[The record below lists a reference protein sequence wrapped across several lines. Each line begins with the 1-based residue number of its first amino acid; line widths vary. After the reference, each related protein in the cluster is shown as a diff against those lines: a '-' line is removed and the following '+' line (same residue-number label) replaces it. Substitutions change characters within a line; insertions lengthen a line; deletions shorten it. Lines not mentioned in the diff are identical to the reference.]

1 MKKKILLLSALAI
14 FLGNSLNAVAN
25 KDVLII
31 ANGADAK
38 TLDIHATNDAPSAK
52 VSGQIYDTLVKQDMN
67 MNIVPGLAESW
78 TQIDDT
84 TTEFK
89 LRKGVKFH
97 NGNEFTANDV
107 KFSLDRMKSSPQVA
121 HIIKAVSSVE
131 VVDDYTVRVKTE
143 TPFGPLLSHLAHNAA
158 GILNKEAVE
167 KGGSGY
173 GQSPVGTGPY
183 KFVNW
188 QAGDRITLT
197 VNPEYYLGKAPTE
210 KVIFRSIVEGT
221 NRTIGLETGEVDI
234 AYDIDPVDKNMV
246 KDNSGLELIEEPSL
260 STTYIGFNV
269 EKESLKDKR
278 VRQAIAYAINTQD
291 MVDAVYQGAAERAN
305 SSIGPKVFGYNPNAK
320 SYDYNPEKAKELLKE
335 AGYEKGL
342 KLKLWTNDNPV
353 RRDIAVIAQDQL
365 KQVGID
371 VTIETLEWGAYLD
384 GTARGDHDLYI
395 LGWVSVTGD
404 ADYGLD
410 PLFNSANR
418 GGAGNRSFYSNPRV
432 DELLV
437 KGRSS
442 VNPEERK
449 AYYYEIQDIVQEDV
463 PVLTLVYP
471 TQNIGE
477 QKTVKGFQMH
487 PAGHHKVYGT
497 YKTK

>member
-1 MKKKILLLSALAI
+1 MKKKILLLSTLAI
-14 FLGNSLNAVAN
+14 FLGLNLEARADKNTLV
-25 KDVLII
+25 I

-52 VSGQIYDTLVKQDMN
+52 VSGQIYDTLVKQDTN

-78 TQIDDT
+78 TQVDDK

-97 NGNEFTANDV
+97 NGKELTANDV
-107 KFSLDRMKSSPQVA
+107 KFSLDRMKASPQVS
-121 HIIKAVSSVE
+121 HIIKAVDSVE
-131 VVDDYTVRVKTE
+131 VVDDYTVRIKTT
-143 TPFGPLLSHLAHNAA
+143 TPFGPLLSHLSHNAS

-167 KGGSGY
+167 KAGGAY
-173 GQSPVGTGPY
+173 GQHPVGTGPY

-188 QAGDRITLT
+188 QAGDRIILE
-197 VNPEYYLGKAPTE
+197 VNPDYYLGKAPTD

-234 AYDIDPVDKNMV
+234 AFDIDPVDKNMV
-246 KDNSGLELIEEPSL
+246 KDNDRLELIEEPSL
-260 STTYIGFNV
+260 STTYLGFNMQ
-269 EKESLKDKR
+269 KDSLKDKK
-278 VRQAIAYAINTQD
+278 VRQAIAYALNTQD
-291 MVDAVYQGAAERAN
+291 IADAVYQGSAQTAN

-320 SYDYNPEKAKELLKE
+320 SYEYNPEKAKELLKE
-335 AGYEKGL
+335 AGYDKGL
-342 KLKLWTNDNPV
+342 KLKLWINDNPI

-371 VTIETLEWGAYLD
+371 VTIETLEWGAFLD

-410 PLFNSANR
+410 PLFNSANK
-418 GGAGNRSFYSNPRV
+418 GGAGNRSFYSNPKV

-449 AYYYEIQDIVQEDV
+449 TYYYEIQDIVQEEV

-471 TQNIGE
+471 TQNVGE
-477 QKTVKGFQMH
+477 QKTVQGFKMH

>member
-234 AYDIDPVDKNMV
+234 AYDIDP
-246 KDNSGLELIEEPSL
+246 
-260 STTYIGFNV
+260 
-269 EKESLKDKR
+269 
-278 VRQAIAYAINTQD
+278 
-291 MVDAVYQGAAERAN
+291 
-305 SSIGPKVFGYNPNAK
+305 
-320 SYDYNPEKAKELLKE
+320 
-335 AGYEKGL
+335 
-342 KLKLWTNDNPV
+342 
-353 RRDIAVIAQDQL
+353 
-365 KQVGID
+365 
-371 VTIETLEWGAYLD
+371 
-384 GTARGDHDLYI
+384 
-395 LGWVSVTGD
+395 
-404 ADYGLD
+404 
-410 PLFNSANR
+410 
-418 GGAGNRSFYSNPRV
+418 
-432 DELLV
+432 
-437 KGRSS
+437 
-442 VNPEERK
+442 
-449 AYYYEIQDIVQEDV
+449 
-463 PVLTLVYP
+463 
-471 TQNIGE
+471 
-477 QKTVKGFQMH
+477 
-487 PAGHHKVYGT
+487 
-497 YKTK
+497 